1 MYQYNFSRTKNK
13 SKPLHFRE
21 ELHIENT
28 TYRDKL
34 DEETDKINSIKHR
47 IASDVVMLSHVS
59 LKLHYVKQ
67 ETNNLT
73 CEEAAIDQSLIN
85 NRLVELNSLFI
96 ASHY

>member
-1 MYQYNFSRTKNK
+1 MNSLCNRYERKIM
-13 SKPLHFRE
+13 FRE

-47 IASDVVMLSHVS
+47 IASDVVMLSHVA

-67 ETNNLT
+67 ERDNLT
-73 CEEAAIDQSLIN
+73 CEESAIDQALIN
-85 NRLVELNSLFI
+85 NR
-96 ASHY
+96 

>member
-1 MYQYNFSRTKNK
+1 MKLNLFV
-13 SKPLHFRE
+13 FRE

-59 LKLHYVKQ
+59 LKLHYVKH

-73 CEEAAIDQSLIN
+73 CEEAAIDHSLIT
-85 NRLVELNSLFI
+85 NRLVKFKEDYLLYRNKINKIFL
-96 ASHY
+96 